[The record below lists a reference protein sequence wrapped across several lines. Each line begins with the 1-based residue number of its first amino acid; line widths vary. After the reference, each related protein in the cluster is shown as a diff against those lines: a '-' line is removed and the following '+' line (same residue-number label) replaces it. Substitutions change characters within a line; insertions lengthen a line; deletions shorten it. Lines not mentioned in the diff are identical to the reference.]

1 MRFFHRTGI
10 DSGLITAHLPLHREQ
25 MEQPMSTPPFPPDQ
39 VADARRLVA
48 NLHLF
53 LHYDEAELRQMRRT
67 AWAILR
73 ADNDHR
79 RLATRAATVTTQP
92 GDAA

>member
-1 MRFFHRTGI
+1 
-10 DSGLITAHLPLHREQ
+10 
-25 MEQPMSTPPFPPDQ
+25 MSIQHTPPFPPDQ

-53 LHYDEAELRQMRRT
+53 LDHPVEELNQMRRT

-73 ADNDHR
+73 VDQIAR
-79 RLATRAATVTTQP
+79 RRRAIQAAARALP
-92 GDAA
+92 EDAA

>member
-1 MRFFHRTGI
+1 
-10 DSGLITAHLPLHREQ
+10 
-25 MEQPMSTPPFPPDQ
+25 MSTPPFPLDQ

-53 LHYDEAELRQMRRT
+53 LHLDPAELAQMLRT

-73 ADNDHR
+73 ADMDYRHR
-79 RLATRAATVTTQP
+79 THRPATAVPQP

>member
-1 MRFFHRTGI
+1 
-10 DSGLITAHLPLHREQ
+10 
-25 MEQPMSTPPFPPDQ
+25 MSTPPFPPDQ

-48 NLHLF
+48 NLPDHLPAIPQTEIGQH
-53 LHYDEAELRQMRRT
+53 LAT

-73 ADNDHR
+73 LDRDWR
-79 RLATRAATVTTQP
+79 RRAATPLTATQP